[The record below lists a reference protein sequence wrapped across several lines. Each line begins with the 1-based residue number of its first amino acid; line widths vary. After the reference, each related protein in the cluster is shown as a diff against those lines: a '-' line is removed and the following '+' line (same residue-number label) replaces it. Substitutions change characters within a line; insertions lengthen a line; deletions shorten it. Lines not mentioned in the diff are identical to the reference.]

1 MHAYRWQLVK
11 VSGVERAWDVDGDVV
26 GALRCWLI
34 ARSGLDIDLSIETTS
49 FLDQYLS
56 RPRSIYI
63 YICVK
68 MEASKSRDET
78 VDMLPFVRRE
88 HDDEKRRHV
97 RFPGSG
103 FVLAFV
109 MAFFCA
115 ACLTITLRSAA
126 QVSDLQER
134 MERLE
139 RDVKWSTG
147 EGLHRSSSVNLE
159 EGDVD
164 DVS

>member
-1 MHAYRWQLVK
+1 M
-11 VSGVERAWDVDGDVV
+11 
-26 GALRCWLI
+26 
-34 ARSGLDIDLSIETTS
+34 
-49 FLDQYLS
+49 
-56 RPRSIYI
+56 
-63 YICVK
+63 K
-68 MEASKSRDET
+68 MEASKCRDET
-78 VDMLPFVRRE
+78 VDMLNFVRRE
-88 HDDEKRRHV
+88 HDDERRRRHL

-134 MERLE
+134 IERLE

-147 EGLHRSSSVNLE
+147 EGLHRPSSVNLE
-159 EGDVD
+159 ENDVD